1 MVSHLF
7 YYFVEY
13 FFNHDISRKVPYAYI
28 LPAGRR
34 WPTIVV
40 EVGYTEKY
48 EDLKDAS
55 MLLEGSCGRIECVL
69 VIKLFPLARDAR
81 KIERGFVEVWTYDKS
96 LNKKTKLGTRKV

>member
-13 FFNHDISRKVPYAYI
+13 FFNHDISRKVPDGYI

-48 EDLKDAS
+48 EDL
-55 MLLEGSCGRIECVL
+55 
-69 VIKLFPLARDAR
+69 
-81 KIERGFVEVWTYDKS
+81 Y
-96 LNKKTKLGTRKV
+96 